1 VHRTA
6 AGTAI
11 GHRHFGVMEHI
22 HLNIRIGDRTYPV
35 KVDPSAAPRLQS
47 AEEQIRLRID
57 EYKSTYP
64 SSDKTDQLAMTALH
78 FAHAG
83 LSTQS
88 QSPSDQHNPNV
99 ALSALSESVDRI
111 FELLDRR
118 TSTASEADSP

>member
-1 VHRTA
+1 
-6 AGTAI
+6 
-11 GHRHFGVMEHI
+11 MEHI

-47 AEEQIRLRID
+47 AEELVRQRMD

-83 LSTQS
+83 LSTHS
-88 QSPSDQHNPNV
+88 QNMSQKPTP
-99 ALSALSESVDRI
+99 AAELSALSESVDRI
-111 FELLDRR
+111 LGLLDRR
-118 TSTASEADSP
+118 NKTATESESP

>member
-1 VHRTA
+1 
-6 AGTAI
+6 
-11 GHRHFGVMEHI
+11 MEHI

-47 AEEQIRLRID
+47 AEEQIRLRMD

-88 QSPSDQHNPNV
+88 SSDQPTPKPD
-99 ALSALSESVDRI
+99 LSSLSEFVDRI

-118 TSTASEADSP
+118 TSTAPESDSP

>member
-1 VHRTA
+1 
-6 AGTAI
+6 
-11 GHRHFGVMEHI
+11 MEHI

-47 AEEQIRLRID
+47 AEEQIRLRMD

-83 LSTQS
+83 LSTQT
-88 QSPSDQHNPNV
+88 QSLSDQPTPKLD
-99 ALSALSESVDRI
+99 LSSLSQSVDRI

-118 TSTASEADSP
+118 TSTASESDSP